1 LKNSIYF
8 KPGIF
13 VALKGRIEPNRFR
26 NNLEFNVHSIELLD
40 QFSEKRAK
48 NIHLNVPVSA
58 INNSFISEI
67 NDLFAANEG
76 KCAVQ
81 FTVYDPVE
89 KLDIQFNSK
98 DIKVDPNKT
107 LTRELE
113 RLQVSFKLS

>member
-1 LKNSIYF
+1 M
-8 KPGIF
+8 
-13 VALKGRIEPNRFR
+13 
-26 NNLEFNVHSIELLD
+26 
-40 QFSEKRAK
+40 
-48 NIHLNVPVSA
+48 PVSA

-107 LTRELE
+107 MTRELE